1 MTLTSKQRAKL
12 RGLASKE
19 DTIFQLGKEGITEN
33 FIKAVDVALS
43 ARELIKFKVL
53 ENAMMDRRAAA
64 EEIAEATNSIVV
76 TVIGTKIVL
85 YRPAEKPVIQL

>member
-1 MTLTSKQRAKL
+1 MLTSKQRAKL
-12 RGLASKE
+12 RGLASVE

-33 FIKAVDVALS
+33 FIKAVDTALA

-53 ENAMMDRRAAA
+53 ENALLDRRTAA
-64 EEIAEATNSIVV
+64 EEIAKATDSEVV

>member
-1 MTLTSKQRAKL
+1 MLNSKQRAKL

-33 FIKAVDVALS
+33 FLKAVDTALT
-43 ARELIKFKVL
+43 ARELIKFRVL
-53 ENAMMDRRAAA
+53 ESAMVDRKEAAN
-64 EEIAEATNSIVV
+64 EIAEATGSEVV

-85 YRPAEKPVIQL
+85 YRPANPPVIQL

>member
-1 MTLTSKQRAKL
+1 MLTSKQRAKL

-33 FIKAVDVALS
+33 FLKAVDTALT
-43 ARELIKFKVL
+43 ARELIKFRVL
-53 ENAMMDRRAAA
+53 ENAMVDRKAAA
-64 EEIAEATNSIVV
+64 VEIAEATGSEVV

-85 YRPAEKPVIQL
+85 YRPAEEPVIQL

>member
-1 MTLTSKQRAKL
+1 MLNSKQRAKL

-33 FIKAVDVALS
+33 FLKAVDTALA
-43 ARELIKFKVL
+43 ARELIKFRVL
-53 ENAMMDRRAAA
+53 ENAMLDRKAAA
-64 EEIAEATNSIVV
+64 VEIAEATGSEVV

-85 YRPAEKPVIQL
+85 YRPAEEPIIQL